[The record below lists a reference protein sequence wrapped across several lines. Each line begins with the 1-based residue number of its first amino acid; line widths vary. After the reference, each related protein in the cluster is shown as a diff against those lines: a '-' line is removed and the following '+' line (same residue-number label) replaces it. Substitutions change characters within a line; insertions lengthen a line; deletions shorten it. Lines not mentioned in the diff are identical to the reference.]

1 MVFPRQGG
9 EYLHL
14 NATLVSVILP
24 VWNGERFLRESLDS
38 ILAQEGVHLE
48 VVASDDGSTDAS
60 PRILA
65 EYAARDPRIRMINRD
80 GDRGLVGNFNRCL
93 RAARGTWIKPVFQD
107 DLLIERDAL
116 RRMLQVGEQ
125 DPATVMVGCGSLV
138 IDAAGR
144 QLERRLHLGTVSAV
158 DGRDVILKCL
168 ERAENLIGEPSL
180 VLFRASAAAGGLEAS
195 YRQLVDLEHHFR
207 VLEQGRFASVDA
219 PLAAFRR
226 HEAQLSALH
235 QRSDVSVRES
245 RMLFNAWWAKGWV
258 QDRASRQLLFTQI
271 RRLRRYHA
279 ADSRDEQAEL
289 ILRLGRGWY
298 ALLWMRRRL
307 FRAVGVQA

>member
-1 MVFPRQGG
+1 MVPPRRGG
-9 EYLHL
+9 ERFRLS
-14 NATLVSVILP
+14 ATLVSVIVP
-24 VWNGERFLRESLDS
+24 VWNGERFLRECLDS
-38 ILAQEGVHLE
+38 ILAQQGVHLE
-48 VVASDDGSTDAS
+48 VVVSDDGSTDAS
-60 PRILA
+60 PQILA
-65 EYAARDPRIRMINRD
+65 EFAARDPRIRVISRD

-107 DLLIERDAL
+107 DLLIERDAVQ
-116 RRMLQVGEQ
+116 RMLQLGER
-125 DPATVMVGCGSLV
+125 DPATVMVGCGSVV

-144 QLERRLHLGTVSAV
+144 ELEHRRHLGASSGV
-158 DGRDVILKCL
+158 DGRAVILKCL

-180 VLFRASAAAGGLEAS
+180 VLFRASTAAGGLDRS
-195 YRQLVDLEHHFR
+195 FRQLVDLEHHFR

-245 RMLFNAWWAKGWV
+245 HAIFKAWWTKAWV
-258 QDRASRQLLFTQI
+258 REGASRRMVFTQI
-271 RRLRRYHA
+271 RRLRRYRA
-279 ADSRDEQAEL
+279 TDSAVERAEL
-289 ILRLGRGWY
+289 LRHLGRGWY

-307 FRAVGVQA
+307 LRAVGAQA